1 MISVGVLVL
10 YGVRVNIFSGL
21 EMDYSESG
29 VVCVAFL
36 LIGNN
41 VSILQYRGGGDAP
54 IIVRVINLLFI
65 Y

>member
-1 MISVGVLVL
+1 MGVLVL

-29 VVCVAFL
+29 VVCVSFL

-41 VSILQYRGGGDAP
+41 VSILQYSGGGCP
-54 IIVRVINLLFI
+54 N
-65 Y
+65 YSTSH

>member
-1 MISVGVLVL
+1 MGVLVL

-41 VSILQYRGGGDAP
+41 VSILQYRGGGGCP
-54 IIVRVINLLFI
+54 N
-65 Y
+65 YSTSH